1 RQWYPT
7 SLWSLPFGR
16 CLEKRVVAGW
26 PPWTS
31 SPVYLTILVS
41 YVSMVS
47 ALWPMLGEESCSR
60 VASLDLFSNM
70 DFCRYVST
78 FASDTDS
85 KDWNFLNCL
94 QYLKDYAGFQFT
106 SDSKQNILDAF
117 IKVFKRIGESGTN
130 REKKKAKKIHDSA
143 KTVFQKKEISE
154 FFEELNREFIE
165 RRLERSF
172 DNNGSELLIK
182 SGNFQ
187 TLNHS
192 LRFKKRSAELKR
204 KYETEDEISETSCE
218 PKSYR
223 IRSSKSNISTALAE
237 SEVTSGST
245 TSDQTYNPSSD
256 SEGSTKA
263 KRSFYLDYF
272 IGPGEIDWE
281 LKEDS
286 TVWVIGEVD
295 ISKICME
302 YRTSVIQKCKSK
314 KILSTDEELA
324 LSHIFLF
331 QEENPQEL
339 HEYFDDESWQC
350 VFSEIRTQYPYIDV
364 PERVFDL
371 CGTIVKI
378 ASQEQDPQRRRS
390 EIKNFLR
397 NYRNSASSTHPNT
410 SSAHFRVDRYQNS
423 FVKNNEI
430 EDTHSHN
437 YVDPVIKPFFPE
449 GKKTTMD
456 WANKTSK
463 SSAQTMKQFDPILSG
478 SKPDFTIRTINS
490 KKFVELMF
498 AEIKPPNTKEYLVN
512 EEDLVTLGKTMRAS
526 LDKSLENGVDLVI
539 CGLHVFGY
547 LGRCYIIDLRY
558 DGIYRMI
565 LVGEFRFP
573 EDPTTWGTLMGCFQ
587 VMATMQNL
595 VNEGATKY
603 QYTRKGSKQEI
614 PINLKFKKSMFHF
627 PMK

>member
-1 RQWYPT
+1 
-7 SLWSLPFGR
+7 
-16 CLEKRVVAGW
+16 
-26 PPWTS
+26 
-31 SPVYLTILVS
+31 
-41 YVSMVS
+41 
-47 ALWPMLGEESCSR
+47 
-60 VASLDLFSNM
+60 M
-70 DFCRYVST
+70 DFRRYVST
-78 FASDTDS
+78 FASDSDC

-94 QYLKDYAGFQFT
+94 QYLKEYAKFQFT

-117 IKVFKRIGESGTN
+117 IKVFKRISESGTN

-154 FFEELNREFIE
+154 FFEDLDREFNE
-165 RRLERSF
+165 RRLERSY

-192 LRFKKRSAELKR
+192 LRLKKRSAELKR
-204 KYETEDEISETSCE
+204 KYETEDETSETSCE

-237 SEVTSGST
+237 SEAMSRST
-245 TSDQTYNPSSD
+245 TSDQTYNPPSD
-256 SEGSTKA
+256 SEGSIKA

-272 IGPGEIDWE
+272 TGPGEIDWE

-302 YRTSVIQKCKSK
+302 YRTCVIQKCKSK

-324 LSHIFLF
+324 LNHIFLF

-364 PERVFDL
+364 PENVFDL

-378 ASQEQDPQRRRS
+378 ATQEQDPQKRRS

-397 NYRNSASSTHPNT
+397 NHRVDGEFEEIMHNILFNL
-410 SSAHFRVDRYQNS
+410 VDRYQNS

-463 SSAQTMKQFDPILSG
+463 SSAQMMKQFDPILSG

-498 AEIKPPNTKEYLVN
+498 AEIKPPNTRADLVN
-512 EEDLVTLGKTMRAS
+512 EDLVTLGKTMRAS
-526 LDKSLENGVDLVI
+526 LDKSLEDGVDLVI

-547 LGRCYIIDLRY
+547 FGRCYIIDLRY
-558 DGIYRMI
+558 DGIYRMT

-573 EDPTTWGTLMGCFQ
+573 EEPTTWGTLMGCFQ
-587 VMATMQNL
+587 VMATMRNL
-595 VNEGATKY
+595 VNKGATKY
-603 QYTRKGSKQEI
+603 QSTRKGSKQEI
-614 PINLKFKKSMFHF
+614 PTNSKFKKSMFHF
-627 PMK
+627 PMKVYNII